1 MIEPKK
7 LISMSKLP
15 KYLKSIPNCMLQER
29 YLGKTDFHSVLIT
42 LQIGDFAAV
51 HEGTRRKADH

>member
-29 YLGKTDFHSVLIT
+29 YLGKTDHSVLIT

-51 HEGTRRKADH
+51 HEGTMRKADH